1 MGGIL
6 LFREG
11 NASGFQGAVGVEP
24 SGEVGEWKGE
34 CAEEDA
40 VEQEFA
46 SGLIGKG
53 STSRLY
59 LVYSILVLRRSYCM

>member
-11 NASGFQGAVGVEP
+11 NASGFQWAVGVEP

-46 SGLIGKG
+46 SGLIG
-53 STSRLY
+53 
-59 LVYSILVLRRSYCM
+59 